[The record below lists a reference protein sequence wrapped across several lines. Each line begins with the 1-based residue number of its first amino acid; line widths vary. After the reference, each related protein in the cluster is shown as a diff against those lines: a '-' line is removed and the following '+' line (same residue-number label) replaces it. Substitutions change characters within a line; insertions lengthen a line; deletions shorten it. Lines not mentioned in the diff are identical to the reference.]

1 MVAEQAKCESC
12 LPKEQAGIEAF
23 LSPGLSPLTSEIREQ
38 RYKMQEKFLKHKI
51 ILLLMSSKN
60 VFHVNGDTIGFHPE
74 SRI

>member
-38 RYKMQEKFLKHKI
+38 RYKMQEKFLTPNNFAF
-51 ILLLMSSKN
+51 N
-60 VFHVNGDTIGFHPE
+60 VKQKRF
-74 SRI
+74 SCQW